1 VENSEIVHRLNK
13 LEKDMWIG
21 NGRPGM
27 TTRVLMLEDA
37 MKSIHFYG
45 RWLLVT
51 VAGILVVAI
60 VDLVVKR

>member
-1 VENSEIVHRLNK
+1 
-13 LEKDMWIG
+13 MWIG

>member
-1 VENSEIVHRLNK
+1 MENDELARRIGK
-13 LEKDMWIG
+13 LEKDIWFG
-21 NGRPGM
+21 NGKPGL

-37 MKSIHFYG
+37 MKSIQFYA

-60 VDLVVKR
+60 VDLVIKR

>member
-1 VENSEIVHRLNK
+1 MENSELIHRVAK
-13 LEKDMWIG
+13 LEKDIYFG
-21 NGRPGM
+21 NGKPGL

-37 MKSIHFYG
+37 MKSIQFYA

-60 VDLVVKR
+60 VNLVVKR